1 MLYAI
6 YLVQELRL
14 CAFFII
20 GLCGKKVLNAAAAA
34 AASAVVVVVG
44 VGVGVGVGVVVVVV
58 RDVVV
63 VVDVVGLEL
72 VSRKKIALIIIIKCR
87 AGNRRERSTDAKSKP

>member
-14 CAFFII
+14 CAFYNWA
-20 GLCGKKVLNAAAAA
+20 LRQKVLNAAAAA
-34 AASAVVVVVG
+34 AAVVVVVVVG
-44 VGVGVGVGVVVVVV
+44 VVCVVA
-58 RDVVV
+58 VVV

-72 VSRKKIALIIIIKCR
+72 VSRQK
-87 AGNRRERSTDAKSKP
+87 NSTYYYY